1 MRCLS
6 STTLHLKPACGV
18 QQNNTSKAVEYK
30 GKVAEL
36 VKGMLD
42 VPHGGQII
50 MDGRAFQ
57 GIKAELTTLAA
68 MTPPHPDYDAIERQ
82 RRCLL
87 VMWTCMHVWGLGLA
101 GICTSGGT
109 ADRAQMMLAC
119 AKVAAAGSWLAPK
132 SDQQQPSSA
141 SGSQRCCHAALYA
154 QPAGFRCSMPQGMWS
169 LTSMLDMAC

>member
-1 MRCLS
+1 MRCLGP
-6 STTLHLKPACGV
+6 TTSYLTAACGV

-109 ADRAQMMLAC
+109 ADRAHLMLAC
-119 AKVAAAGSWLAPK
+119 AKAAAGWRQS
-132 SDQQQPSSA
+132 QTSSGPA
-141 SGSQRCCHAALYA
+141 QHLVVRGAAMLLCVP
-154 QPAGFRCSMPQGMWS
+154 QPAYFVWGMPQGLWS
-169 LTSMLDMAC
+169 PRVMLNMAC